1 MIQLGTI
8 IAARREMGLPTDDET
23 LAEERDRL
31 ENLLS
36 ERIEVIRSELWERH
50 KRDTGATY
58 MDEHFLLD
66 SVNRARVQATEE
78 ILEEEINAPLR
89 DYYEQNPELREDEDY

>member
-36 ERIEVIRSELWERH
+36 ERIEVIESELWERH

-58 MDEHFLLD
+58 MDERFLLD
-66 SVNRARVQATEE
+66 SGNRARVQATEE

-89 DYYEQNPELREDEDY
+89 DYYEQNPEAGEDENY

>member
-1 MIQLGTI
+1 
-8 IAARREMGLPTDDET
+8 MGLPTDDDT
-23 LAEERDRL
+23 VMAEYDRIRDRL
-31 ENLLS
+31 VG
-36 ERIEVIRSELWERH
+36 RIEVIESELWERH

-89 DYYEQNPELREDEDY
+89 DYYEQNPELREDEAH

>member
-1 MIQLGTI
+1 MIEPAAVRT
-8 IAARREMGLPTDDET
+8 ARREMGLPADDESVMEECHRLDDV
-23 LAEERDRL
+23 LAERIALIRDRL
-31 ENLLS
+31 
-36 ERIEVIRSELWERH
+36 WEEH
-50 KRDTGATY
+50 KRETGATF

-89 DYYEQNPELREDEDY
+89 DYYEQNPEAGEDEDY

>member
-1 MIQLGTI
+1 MIEPGTI
-8 IAARREMGLPTDDET
+8 EAARREMGLSTDDDT
-23 LAEERDRL
+23 VMAEYDRIRDRL
-31 ENLLS
+31 VS
-36 ERIEVIRSELWERH
+36 RIEVIESELWERH

-66 SVNRARVQATEE
+66 SGNRARIQATEE

-89 DYYEQNPELREDEDY
+89 DYYEQNPEAGEDEDY

>member
-1 MIQLGTI
+1 MIEPGTI
-8 IAARREMGLPTDDET
+8 ETARREMGLPVDDDT
-23 LAEERDRL
+23 VMAEYDRIRDRL
-31 ENLLS
+31 VD
-36 ERIEVIRSELWERH
+36 RIATIREHLWEKH
-50 KRDTGATY
+50 KQDTGATF

-89 DYYEQNPELREDEDY
+89 DYYEQNPEKYDDGE

>member
-8 IAARREMGLPTDDET
+8 IAARSEMGLPTDDET

-36 ERIEVIRSELWERH
+36 ERIEVWGCPQMV
-50 KRDTGATY
+50 DT
-58 MDEHFLLD
+58 
-66 SVNRARVQATEE
+66 
-78 ILEEEINAPLR
+78 
-89 DYYEQNPELREDEDY
+89 